1 MAAPKSRRPVIAG
14 LGMTEMGAVYGRN
27 AASFAR
33 EAIRL
38 AVADA
43 GLTLGDVDGLLTSN
57 GTSGGVG
64 LGLQRDLFLRDLHLL
79 SEMQGFGS
87 TAGSMVQFASMAV
100 QSGMAEAVV
109 CVFADSPLRPGRS
122 AGDVYGARRNKTE
135 PKASGPVPQETSP
148 EPPKPTLHG
157 WSGLTISAG
166 AIGANTLY
174 ALAARR
180 HMNRFGTTSEDF
192 GAIAVAQRAWAAMN
206 QAASKRDPITLEDHQ
221 TSRMIADPFRLLD
234 CCLVSNG
241 GVAVL
246 VTTEERAA
254 DLRQPPVHVNG
265 WAQCHPGRL
274 FERDEDFG
282 LVTGAARS
290 GPEALSMAGVKL
302 GDVDVAQIYDCYTYT
317 VLVSLE
323 DYGFCAKGEGGAFV
337 STAGQI
343 GPGGRLKLNT
353 GGGQLSSFYMWGM
366 TPLTEAVIQVRGQA
380 GERQVDRHDVALV
393 SGNGGILDHHATL
406 VLGSA
411 PS

>member
-1 MAAPKSRRPVIAG
+1 MAAPKSRRAVIAG

-43 GLTLGDVDGLLTSN
+43 GLTLEDVDGLLTSN

-87 TAGSMVQFASMAV
+87 TAGSMMQFASMAV
-100 QSGMAEAVV
+100 QSGMAETVV
-109 CVFADSPLRPGRS
+109 CVFADAPLRPGRS
-122 AGDVYGARRNKTE
+122 AGDVYGARRKSAD
-135 PKASGPVPQETSP
+135 PGSP
-148 EPPKPTLHG
+148 GSEGVLPKPALHG

-180 HMNRFGTTSEDF
+180 HMNRYGTSSEDF
-192 GAIAVAQRAWAAMN
+192 GAIAVAQRAWAALN
-206 QAASKRDPITLEDHQ
+206 PTATKKDPITLEDHQ
-221 TSRMIADPFRLLD
+221 NSRIVADPFRLLD

-241 GVAVL
+241 GVAVV

-265 WAQCHPGRL
+265 WAQCHPGKL

-302 GDVDVAQIYDCYTYT
+302 EDVDVAQIYDCYTYT

-337 STAGQI
+337 STSGQI
-343 GPGGRLKLNT
+343 GPGGRVKINT
-353 GGGQLSSFYMWGM
+353 GGGELSGYYMWGM
-366 TPLTEAVIQVRGQA
+366 TPLSEAIIQVRGQG
-380 GERQVDRHDVALV
+380 GERQVDRHDIALV

-406 VLGSA
+406 VLGSG